1 MLCIVENLGL
11 KHEMF
16 DGKPQKWYMVFSY
29 KNMDLYDMRQ

>member
-16 DGKPQKWYMVFSY
+16 DGKPQNSLNGIWYFLIKTWICMI
-29 KNMDLYDMRQ
+29 